1 MKYCYEC
8 GGALQPAFLNE
19 REGMVPRCSQCGRWQ
34 FEVFSV
40 AVSMI
45 VLSPDAEN
53 ILLIQQY
60 GTKNNVLVAGYINKG
75 ENAENAVIREVKEET
90 GLTVVYHN
98 FNKSEYFPRTNTLMF
113 NFVCV
118 ADSEDLSGL
127 NTKEV
132 DKAQW
137 FTIEEAI
144 ENIMPN
150 SLAQKFLLASIGGA
164 VRGGV
169 PPLSICS
176 HQVNLESAH

>member
-8 GGALQPAFLNE
+8 GMKLIPKALDG
-19 REGMVPRCSQCGRWQ
+19 EGIIPYCQTCRTFR
-34 FEVFSV
+34 FPIFSA

-45 VLSPDAEN
+45 VKNPAKDK